1 LDRNVV
7 ASIKQKLAG
16 KSLPPIRD
24 RALRLLDK
32 DKNLIS
38 PILSIREGQSGVR
51 ENKEEHKQTL
61 LKETEAVLK
70 FLVLPGL
77 LCIKLV

>member
-1 LDRNVV
+1 MNIILLDRNVV

-16 KSLPPIRD
+16 KKLLPIRD

-32 DKNLIS
+32 GNNLIS
-38 PILSIREGQSGVR
+38 PILAIREGQSGVR

-61 LKETEAVLK
+61 
-70 FLVLPGL
+70 
-77 LCIKLV
+77 IKGVKMIGA